1 MPDRTVLLDG
11 VRVPRLLYG
20 TAWKEEQTQPLT
32 ELALRQGFRGVDTA
46 NQRRHYHEAAV
57 GKAVAAAVASGL
69 VAREDLFLQTKFTF
83 RAGQDRR
90 LPYDPKAPIRTQVE
104 QSFASS
110 LEHLGTGI
118 IDSYLL
124 HGPTQRVGLAA
135 ADWEAWRAME
145 ALHAGGRARLLGVSN
160 VSLEQFRRLCE
171 QARVPPR
178 FVQNRCYASRCWDRA
193 VREYC
198 AAYGVVYQGFS
209 LLTAN
214 RDALAHPELARVAQ
228 RHGRSAAQVVFRFAL
243 EVGMVA
249 LTGTADAGHMRED
262 LDAFEF
268 RLDPDEV
275 ERIERLA
282 AT

>member
-1 MPDRTVLLDG
+1 MSDRTVSLDG

-20 TAWKEEQTQPLT
+20 TAWKEERTQPLT
-32 ELALRQGFRGVDTA
+32 ELAIRQGFRGIDTA
-46 NQRRHYHEAAV
+46 NQRRHYHEAAA
-57 GKAVAAAVASGL
+57 GRAVAAALAGGL

-83 RAGQDRR
+83 RAGQDHR
-90 LPYDPKAPIRTQVE
+90 LPYDPQAPVRTQVE

-110 LEHLGTGI
+110 LGHLGVEV

-124 HGPTQRVGLAA
+124 HGPTRRSGLAA

-145 ALHAGGRARLLGVSN
+145 ALHAAGRVRLLGVSN
-160 VSLEQFRRLCE
+160 FSLEQLRQLRAG
-171 QARVPPR
+171 ARVPPR
-178 FVQNRCYASRCWDRA
+178 FVQNRCYASRGWDRA

-198 AAYGVVYQGFS
+198 VAHGMVYQGFS

-214 RDALAHPELARVAQ
+214 RDALAHPELARVAR

-243 EVGMVA
+243 EVGMVP

-262 LDAFEF
+262 LEAFAF
-268 RLDPDEV
+268 RLSPDEV

-282 AT
+282 VT